1 MKISPDQPAN
11 ANRNLV
17 CAHCGTAFECGLSG
31 ECWCAA
37 EPYRLRMTDRAA
49 QADCLCQVCLRK
61 AAVAQGAVAPG
72 T

>member
-1 MKISPDQPAN
+1 MKTAAPQPAPRRL
-11 ANRNLV
+11 A
-17 CAHCGTAFECGLSG
+17 CAHCGTVFECGLSG

-49 QADCLCQVCLRK
+49 QSDCLCQACLRK
-61 AAVAQGAVAPG
+61 AAVARRAVAPG